1 MKTIISFIENIRKIF
16 YNEANNLN
24 ILGKLLYALIIA
36 IITIIISKLV
46 HKLFNKYLLK
56 NSEKLDGKF
65 IDPKKSLTIT
75 SVIDNTLKYIIY
87 FIGLVLILEVF
98 DIGKSISVGL
108 AGIGGVAVGFG
119 AQSIVKDVISGIFII
134 FEGQYVIG
142 DHVLIN
148 NTISGNVVEFGM
160 RTTFIKGFDGS
171 ITSIGNGNINTVKN
185 MSKGNQR
192 AYVEIIV
199 PDKMT
204 ISDIEKVVNII
215 SEKIGKDKNV
225 TVKPYLMGVMDIGLG
240 SSVKIAIV
248 AWTKPGKQAVIE
260 LQIRELFIKETRK
273 LNMDNV

>member
-108 AGIGGVAVGFG
+108 AGIGG
-119 AQSIVKDVISGIFII
+119 
-134 FEGQYVIG
+134 
-142 DHVLIN
+142 
-148 NTISGNVVEFGM
+148 
-160 RTTFIKGFDGS
+160 
-171 ITSIGNGNINTVKN
+171 
-185 MSKGNQR
+185 
-192 AYVEIIV
+192 
-199 PDKMT
+199 
-204 ISDIEKVVNII
+204 
-215 SEKIGKDKNV
+215 
-225 TVKPYLMGVMDIGLG
+225 
-240 SSVKIAIV
+240 
-248 AWTKPGKQAVIE
+248 
-260 LQIRELFIKETRK
+260 
-273 LNMDNV
+273 